1 MSEMKIDLSGKIAI
15 VSGVAQGMG
24 KAIGRQL
31 FELGATVIGLDI
43 NDGSPRFFEE
53 IGTGRFI
60 FERIDLRDCGA
71 LKELV
76 SATGEAHG
84 AIDILVN
91 NAGVLERSLFENMTQ
106 DHWEK
111 VLSVNL
117 VGMVNLCQAVIPFMK
132 RQQGGKII
140 NASSILGGYP
150 DVGLTA
156 YSISKASVN
165 TLTKI
170 LAAELGPY
178 NIQVNAYAPGTIIT
192 PMTEKLRKERADQ
205 KLKQIPLGRFGR
217 AEEVA
222 YAVAFLASSFADYIS
237 GAILP
242 VDGASLVVQ
251 RPVQSLENGSP
262 EMNTTWK
269 GGEP

>member
-1 MSEMKIDLSGKIAI
+1 MSEIKIELNGKVAI
-15 VSGVAQGMG
+15 VTGVAQGMG
-24 KAIGRQL
+24 RAIGKQL
-31 FELGATVIGLDI
+31 FALGATVVGLDK
-43 NDGSPRFFEE
+43 NDGSTGFPEE
-53 IGTGRFI
+53 INTGRFI
-60 FERIDLRDCGA
+60 FKQVDLRDRDA
-71 LKELV
+71 VRELT
-76 SATGEAHG
+76 AGIGKAHG
-84 AIDILVN
+84 TIDILVN
-91 NAGVLERSLFENMTQ
+91 NAGILERAFLEDMTQ
-106 DHWEK
+106 AHWERI
-111 VLSVNL
+111 LDINL
-117 VGMVNLCQAVIPFMK
+117 VAMVNLCQAVIPFMK
-132 RQQGGKII
+132 RQRRGKII

-192 PMTEKLRKERADQ
+192 PMTEKLRRERADQ
-205 KLKQIPLGRFGR
+205 KLEQIPLRRFGR

-222 YAVAFLASSFADYIS
+222 YAVAFLASNLADYIS

-251 RPVQSLENGSP
+251 RPQSVS
-262 EMNTTWK
+262 
-269 GGEP
+269 

>member
-1 MSEMKIDLSGKIAI
+1 MIVIKIELAGKIAI

-24 KAIGRQL
+24 RAIAQQL
-31 FELGATVIGLDI
+31 FALEATVVGLDKS
-43 NDGSPRFFEE
+43 DGSSCFSEE
-53 IGTGRFI
+53 ISTGRFV
-60 FERIDLRDCGA
+60 FKQIDICNREA
-71 LKELV
+71 VKELV
-76 SATGEAHG
+76 AATGETYG
-84 AIDILVN
+84 SIDILVN
-91 NAGVLERSLFENMTQ
+91 NAGILERSLFENMTQ
-106 DHWEK
+106 DHWER
-111 VLSVNL
+111 VLDVNL
-117 VGMVNLCQAVIPFMK
+117 VGMMNLCQAVIPFMK
-132 RQQGGKII
+132 KQQRGKII

-192 PMTEKLRKERADQ
+192 PMTEKLRRERAEQ
-205 KLKQIPLGRFGR
+205 KLKQIPLRRFGE

-251 RPVQSLENGSP
+251 RPDAVS
-262 EMNTTWK
+262 
-269 GGEP
+269 

>member
-1 MSEMKIDLSGKIAI
+1 MSEIKIELNGKVAI
-15 VSGVAQGMG
+15 VTGVAQGMG
-24 KAIGRQL
+24 RAIGKQL
-31 FELGATVIGLDI
+31 FALGATVVGLDK
-43 NDGSPRFFEE
+43 NDGSTGFPEK
-53 IGTGRFI
+53 INAGRFI
-60 FERIDLRDCGA
+60 FKQVDLRDRA
-71 LKELV
+71 AVRELT
-76 SATGEAHG
+76 AGIGEAHG
-84 AIDILVN
+84 TIDILVN
-91 NAGVLERSLFENMTQ
+91 NAGILERAFLEDMTPA
-106 DHWEK
+106 HWERI
-111 VLSVNL
+111 LDINL
-117 VGMVNLCQAVIPFMK
+117 VAMVNLCQAVIPFMK
-132 RQQGGKII
+132 RQRRGKII

-192 PMTEKLRKERADQ
+192 PMTEKLRRERADQ
-205 KLKQIPLGRFGR
+205 KLEQIPLRRFGR

-222 YAVAFLASSFADYIS
+222 YAVAFLASNLADYIS

-251 RPVQSLENGSP
+251 RPQSVS
-262 EMNTTWK
+262 
-269 GGEP
+269 